1 MEKKRKIEK
10 VVRKVSFAEADEID
24 VAYYASIDWKE
35 SVSNAEKLRKMV
47 WSDQY
52 KNGIEKII
60 RIANLKED
68 RDEFE

>member
-1 MEKKRKIEK
+1 MGKKRKIDE
-10 VVRKVSFAEADEID
+10 VVKGISFAEADEID

-47 WSDQY
+47 WNDEY